1 MNSIYLLREVLEE
14 NNLSNELLAV
24 NKIKNWLMLNKKQI
38 IMYISAYIVAQVIT
52 IVFMY
57 SSFSFS
63 EIISGSMRNTLQIGD
78 TIFID
83 KLAYI
88 NKAPERGDIISFVM
102 EEDKEY
108 GYTKRIIG
116 LPGERIW
123 IYNGDVYVN
132 EVKLEEDYIIPFNEL
147 IGPFVVPEGK
157 YFVLGDNR
165 PDSFDTRYSGW
176 YVPIDDIEGKVT
188 FSFNLK
194 EWRLSIF

>member
-1 MNSIYLLREVLEE
+1 M
-14 NNLSNELLAV
+14 SNELAFI
-24 NKIKNWLMLNKKQI
+24 KIKNWLMLNKKQM
-38 IMYISAYIVAQVIT
+38 IMYIAVYIVAQIVVIAL
-52 IVFMY
+52 MC
-57 SSFSFS
+57 SMFSFS

-83 KLAYI
+83 KLTYT
-88 NKAPERGDIISFVM
+88 NKEPERGDIISFVM

-116 LPGERIW
+116 LPGEKIW
-123 IYNGDVYVN
+123 IYNGDVYID
-132 EVKLEEDYIIPFNEL
+132 EVKLEEDYIIPLDEVT
-147 IGPFVVPEGK
+147 GPFVVPQGK